1 MPLWPVKK
9 SLPLMVKI
17 FSYLLLEDIFSY
29 LGTHLLCEF
38 LHCEFF
44 SSFGIYFF
52 CKVFVVVV
60 VVMVA
65 TIKHHDQKDLGRKVF
80 ILS

>member
-9 SLPLMVKI
+9 SLSLMIKI

-29 LGTHLLCEF
+29 LGTHLLYEF
-38 LHCEFF
+38 LQCEFF
-44 SSFGIYFF
+44 GAFGIYFF
-52 CKVFVVVV
+52 CKVFFVA
-60 VVMVA
+60 VMVV